1 MKIVKIENGA
11 LQGEEL
17 SCLKESQVLLLSFS
31 CGVFCSAPMEFQ
43 QVLLYF
49 KNDDGP
55 LRNGPCEVV
64 AS

>member
-1 MKIVKIENGA
+1 MVTVKIENGA
-11 LQGEEL
+11 LQGQEL
-17 SCLKESQVLLLSFS
+17 SCLKESQVLLLS

-49 KNDDGP
+49 KKDDG
-55 LRNGPCEVV
+55 LLGNGPCEVA